1 MTTSKSNRGPAAQA
15 DRLAKTAYDSLTSRP
30 VPDHLVR
37 LADELEA
44 ASRAGRLRRPGQAA

>member
-1 MTTSKSNRGPAAQA
+1 M
-15 DRLAKTAYDSLTSRP
+15 AKAVYEQLTARP